1 MEEEGG
7 IGMAQIV
14 LKQIEK
20 SFKQDKVIEG
30 LNLTIED
37 GSFTVLVGPSGC
49 GKSTTLRMIA
59 GLDKES
65 GGEIWIGDHC
75 VNGVEPG
82 KRNIAMV
89 FQNYALYPMMTVK
102 ENIEFGLVNRKVP
115 RTERE
120 RLVKEITEVVG
131 LAEYLHKK
139 PQALSGG
146 QRQRVALA
154 RAMVKNPGVFL
165 MDEPLSNLDAKLRH
179 QMRTELIQLHKRLG
193 ATFVFVTHDQV
204 EAMSMGDRIVIMNKG
219 RIQQADSPMKI
230 YDDPDNV
237 FTAQFIGTPPM
248 NVIDRERILPLLH
261 GQLHDEIGQLGFRP
275 EKATMTTENRPQPGQ
290 LQFPARILTRETLGA
305 EIIYQL
311 ESALGLVSVKSF
323 LKPLES
329 ASEVY
334 ISVSMQDLYYF
345 DRGVGLPKQT
355 WLSSPDSSL
364 LSLVLVSVWKGV
376 GYNALIFIAG
386 LQSIPK
392 DVYEASALDEAN
404 WWRKFYK
411 ITLPMLSPTLFFL
424 IIINLISSFQVFE
437 TIAIMTN
444 GGPINST
451 NTLVFY
457 IYEYGFRYFKIG
469 YASAAGA
476 ILLVVVGLLTLVYF
490 KLLSR
495 KVHYQ

>member
-1 MEEEGG
+1 
-7 IGMAQIV
+7 MAQIV

-30 LNLTIED
+30 LDLTIED

-59 GLDKES
+59 GLEKET
-65 GGEIWIGDHC
+65 GGEIWIGDHR

-82 KRNIAMV
+82 KRNVAMV

-115 RTERE
+115 RPERE
-120 RLVKEITEVVG
+120 RLIKEITEVVG

-154 RAMVKNPGVFL
+154 RAMVKSPAVFL

-230 YDDPDNV
+230 YNDPDNV

-248 NVIDRERILPLLH
+248 NLIDRERILPFLN
-261 GQLHDEIGQLGFRP
+261 GQLHDDIGHIGFRP
-275 EKATMTTENRPQPGQ
+275 EKATMTLENRPQTGHI
-290 LQFPARILTRETLGA
+290 QFSAHIMTRETLGA

-311 ESALGLVSVKSF
+311 DSALGLIAVKSF
-323 LKPLES
+323 LEPLES
-329 ASEVY
+329 AFEVN
-334 ISVSMQDLYYF
+334 INVSMQDLYYF
-345 DRGVGLPKQT
+345 DRKGERARQHELAEAGELI
-355 WLSSPDSSL
+355 
-364 LSLVLVSVWKGV
+364 VLGG
-376 GYNALIFIAG
+376 GY
-386 LQSIPK
+386 S
-392 DVYEASALDEAN
+392 
-404 WWRKFYK
+404 
-411 ITLPMLSPTLFFL
+411 
-424 IIINLISSFQVFE
+424 
-437 TIAIMTN
+437 
-444 GGPINST
+444 
-451 NTLVFY
+451 
-457 IYEYGFRYFKIG
+457 
-469 YASAAGA
+469 
-476 ILLVVVGLLTLVYF
+476 
-490 KLLSR
+490 
-495 KVHYQ
+495 